1 MGLDDPKWWKGRP
14 QTRVMMF
21 GWGAWSRKG
30 DQRSRAPLANE
41 TAKSF
46 EALVC
51 INFPHFIGKETET
64 PRLGK
69 GRAGI

>member
-1 MGLDDPKWWKGRP
+1 MGLDDPKWCKSRP

-21 GWGAWSRKG
+21 GWGAWGRKG
-30 DQRSRAPLANE
+30 DQWSRAPLADE
-41 TAKSF
+41 TAKHF

-51 INFPHFIGKETET
+51 VNFPHFIGKETEAL
-64 PRLGK
+64 RLGK